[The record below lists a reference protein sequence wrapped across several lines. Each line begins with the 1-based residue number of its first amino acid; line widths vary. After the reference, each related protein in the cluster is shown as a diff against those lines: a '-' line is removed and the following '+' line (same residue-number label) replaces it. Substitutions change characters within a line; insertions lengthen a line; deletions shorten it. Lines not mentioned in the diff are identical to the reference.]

1 MATDTIYWIWLSLSL
16 GYGSH
21 AVKPLLERFGDARGV
36 FSASDEE
43 IASVKAVCASERKR
57 LSVREL
63 SRAEEI
69 AGYCLHGGVRVLHV
83 AEPDY
88 PTALL
93 SIPNPPTVLYV
104 KGSLPDL
111 NRLPCIGVVGAR
123 AMSYYGAD
131 SACEIAYDLG
141 RMGCVTVSGLALG
154 IDGVVAAATLEAGGK
169 TLAVLGSGIDRLYPK
184 EHRQLY
190 EAILDGGGAIVTEFA
205 PYEGA
210 DGFHFPLRNRIISG
224 ISRALILIEGE
235 AQSGALITARYA
247 KAQGRCVFALP
258 GKINDKNSEAP
269 HLLLKQDAR
278 LLTCADDVYDAFKEE
293 YFSSINPF
301 ALLPKVSLNMEAILR
316 KYGVAIGKEKPKEKK
331 LLGAAEPSSGGVLD
345 RLRRFF
351 SGKNKE
357 ESEDPSPN
365 TPPAQPMAREE
376 DVTARL
382 DAERQAVLS
391 PAAAA
396 VYGSLHYDIPTH
408 PDEISV
414 EGVGA
419 DTVAAELITMEVLG
433 FVVSVPGGCYIK
445 NKNE

>member
-1 MATDTIYWIWLSLSL
+1 MATDTIYWIWLSLCL

-21 AVKPLLERFGDARGV
+21 ALKPLIERFGDARGV

-43 IASVKAVCASERKR
+43 IASVRSVCASERKR
-57 LSVREL
+57 LSMHEL

-69 AGYCLHGGVRVLHV
+69 AEYCLHTSVRVLHV
-83 AEPDY
+83 GDADY
-88 PTALL
+88 PMALL
-93 SIPNPPTVLYV
+93 SIPNPPSVLYV
-104 KGSLPDL
+104 RGTLPDL
-111 NRLPCIGVVGAR
+111 NRLPCIAIVGAR

-154 IDGVVAAATLEAGGK
+154 IDGVSAAATLEAGGK
-169 TLAVLGSGIDRLYPK
+169 TVAVLGSGIDRLYPR

-190 EAILDGGGAIVTEFA
+190 EAILAGGGAVLTEFA

-210 DGFHFPLRNRIISG
+210 DAFHFPLRNRIISG
-224 ISRALILIEGE
+224 ISRAVILIEGE

-278 LLTCADDVYDAFKEE
+278 LLTCADDVYDAFREE

-301 ALLPKVSLNMEAILR
+301 ALLPKVNLNMEAILR
-316 KYGVAIGKEKPKEKK
+316 KYGVAIGKEKSKEKK
-331 LLGAAEPSSGGVLD
+331 LLGATEQSSGGVLD

-351 SGKNKE
+351 AGKGEQETASVAPAPSVE
-357 ESEDPSPN
+357 EKSTAE
-365 TPPAQPMAREE
+365 A
-376 DVTARL
+376 TARL
-382 DAERQAVLS
+382 DEERRALLS
-391 PAAAA
+391 PVASA
-396 VYGSLHYDIPTH
+396 VYGALSYETPVH
-408 PDEISV
+408 PDEISL
-414 EGVGA
+414 EGIGA

-433 FVVSVPGGCYIK
+433 FVLSVPGGCYIK
-445 NKNE
+445 NKNV